1 MEYIVFIIFVAIYIA
16 IGVLHATV
24 IFNLYDEGIS
34 STLGTFIALLWP
46 IIWIVCVFLIPI
58 IIAIKYLKEV

>member
-1 MEYIVFIIFVAIYIA
+1 MEYIIFIIFAVIYLG
-16 IGVLHATV
+16 IGVLHAVV
-24 IFNLYDEGIS
+24 IFNLDDEGIS
-34 STLGTFIALLWP
+34 STFGTFITLLWP